1 MSFVVDASALV
12 WAMTEQAPAATALR
26 GRLVAEEVHAP
37 HLLDAEAGNVLRRL
51 VLRGQLSD
59 PDGRVLLD
67 DAATLVDHRYDHRGA
82 LATLAWQLLHRVT
95 FYDGL
100 YVALAAS
107 LGVELVTADARLASA
122 PRLPCSTTLV

>member
-12 WAMTEQAPAATALR
+12 WAMTEQAPGATALR

-51 VLRGQLSD
+51 VLRGQLSG
-59 PDGRVLLD
+59 PDGRALLG
-67 DAATLVDHRYDHRGA
+67 DAAAVVDHRYDQSGV

-100 YVALAAS
+100 YVALA
-107 LGVELVTADARLASA
+107 VELVTADARLARV